1 MIFLQEG
8 IGVNVVNAAT
18 FPQNDTSAI
27 FHNFRNLDGI
37 VQQISMVTIHHFF
50 NSVDV
55 TRKCQCGGE
64 CQSVLQLVIVTQRGF
79 PSAVL
84 HITGLQVNLLVT
96 GKFRQVTQESLVLGI
111 GMVVSDFCTQLV
123 PQTQT

>member
-37 VQQISMVTIHHFF
+37 VQQISMVTIHHSLILLTLRENVNVEENASPFF
-50 NSVDV
+50 
-55 TRKCQCGGE
+55 
-64 CQSVLQLVIVTQRGF
+64 
-79 PSAVL
+79 
-84 HITGLQVNLLVT
+84 
-96 GKFRQVTQESLVLGI
+96 SLSL
-111 GMVVSDFCTQLV
+111 
-123 PQTQT
+123 